1 MSVGITSHVLDISN
15 GWPAVGVRIDLF
27 RLENGTA
34 ELLRS
39 SVTNADGRLPEPML
53 SGEDFRPG
61 TYELVFH
68 AGDYF
73 RGMGLELPEPAFLE
87 QVPVR
92 FGIANKAAHYHVP
105 LLLAPWGYNTYRGS

>member
-15 GWPAVGVRIDLF
+15 GRPAVGVRIDLF
-27 RLENGTA
+27 RLQNGVA
-34 ELLRS
+34 ELLRTDR
-39 SVTNADGRLPEPML
+39 TNADGRLPGPML
-53 SGEDFRPG
+53 SGEDFIPG

-73 RGMGLELPEPAFLE
+73 RGMGLTLPEPAFLE

-92 FGIANKAAHYHVP
+92 FGIANNEAHYHVP